1 MLGSTRP
8 ETWLVL
14 HAPTTVKS
22 HKVAFML
29 GSTRPVTR
37 PIILILYTTTTVN
50 SYPVLLSRFHALIAP
65 TIILYTIH
73 SGTNSADVSREKGET
88 TNTDPSLCSTPISL
102 QRSQLIL
109 EEHSKEHAFM
119 CSSDHPQL
127 TARQTLEDYLARK
140 LHTACK
146 SKMAFRFLIQDKL
159 KKTYLCVS
167 NQ

>member
-1 MLGSTRP
+1 
-8 ETWLVL
+8 
-14 HAPTTVKS
+14 
-22 HKVAFML
+22 ML

-73 SGTNSADVSREKGET
+73 SGTDSADMSREKGET